1 MGNIWAFF
9 FQNVSVH
16 KKTNPKNRG
25 QGMTF
30 LVSFPLAGITEQ
42 WAQLGLYSGHSEAIT
57 KVMERILLLLF
68 SLSRS
73 ILTVIALH
81 TGKGCWLPLLPF
93 SWLFWDLLH
102 CCGKRKING
111 VAGRTGNWGEFHSVL
126 VLPLMP
132 GPALQQTFRNVQIK

>member
-1 MGNIWAFF
+1 MGNIGAFF
-9 FQNVSVH
+9 FQKVSVH

-73 ILTVIALH
+73 ILTVLALH

-93 SWLFWDLLH
+93 SWLFFFLGICSTAVGREKLMELLEELGTEGSSTQCL
-102 CCGKRKING
+102 CC
-111 VAGRTGNWGEFHSVL
+111 
-126 VLPLMP
+126 P
-132 GPALQQTFRNVQIK
+132 